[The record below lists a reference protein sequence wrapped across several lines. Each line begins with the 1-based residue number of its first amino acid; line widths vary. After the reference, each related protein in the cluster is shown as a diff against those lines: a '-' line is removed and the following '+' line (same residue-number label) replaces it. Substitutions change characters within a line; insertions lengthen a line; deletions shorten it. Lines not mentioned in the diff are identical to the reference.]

1 MHSPRPNPTQH
12 ATPVFRLGFSRLGF
26 SRRGA
31 ALPRPMS
38 ATPQRLA
45 SIWVPHT
52 LPLRVGLG
60 LFVSRVSQQTKK
72 PVTPSAARDLL
83 SSPPACPTLNPR
95 SVASRGHSFPAKLNF
110 PHPTHVSING
120 IMETMPTHQTVTPPR
135 TSNSLRHLVSHH
147 TSPRSAAP
155 SGPHLGFQWSGRT
168 LDRPASRQ
176 ALVLVSQLHK
186 KEPVI
191 PNGVREVRNP
201 SWIPAAPPAFS
212 LFGNL
217 KLKT

>member
-1 MHSPRPNPTQH
+1 MHSLRPNPTQH
-12 ATPVFRLGFSRLGF
+12 ETPVFRLGFSRLGF

-52 LPLRVGLG
+52 PPLRVGLG
-60 LFVSRVSQQTKK
+60 LFVSRVSHQTKK

-95 SVASRGHSFPAKLNF
+95 SLASRGHSLPAKWNF

-120 IMETMPTHQTVTPPR
+120 IMKPMPTHQTVTLPR
-135 TSNSLRHLVSHH
+135 TSNSPRYLVSHH
-147 TSPRSAAP
+147 TSIRSAAP
-155 SGPHLGFQWSGRT
+155 SGRHLGFQWSGRT
-168 LDRPASRQ
+168 LDRPAFR
-176 ALVLVSQLHK
+176 HHPN
-186 KEPVI
+186 PVI

-201 SWIPAAPPAFS
+201 LGFPQLRRPFLCSETQ
-212 LFGNL
+212 NL
-217 KLKT
+217 ELKT